1 MLSFISTFGKK
12 DGGALDGGKGGEG
25 GGSLTSCFSFDK
37 VK

>member
-12 DGGALDGGKGGEG
+12 GGGALDGGKGGG
-25 GGSLTSCFSFDK
+25 GRSLTSCFSFDK